1 MSAFWF
7 FRHRFSMNFVCP
19 IDVGTGDIHQ
29 QEGRVAMAEA
39 AERESCLFL
48 SEWEAAR
55 RENHAI
61 RRKYTEGQLLGYA
74 TGLGGDCFFRCHDSL
89 CVLFG
94 RVVVLLMNIIRKIPS
109 EVAQREH
116 VQQSS
121 GHPTTCGHKFQRR
134 WFFQAILVCKFPNW
148 TDCDSKGWKTQSIP
162 INP

>member
-1 MSAFWF
+1 MPKKKQKWTMSAFWF

-29 QEGRVAMAEA
+29 QEGRVAMEEA

-74 TGLGGDCFFRCHDSL
+74 TAWEGIVLSAVMTLYVFCLAELSCF
-89 CVLFG
+89 
-94 RVVVLLMNIIRKIPS
+94 
-109 EVAQREH
+109 
-116 VQQSS
+116 
-121 GHPTTCGHKFQRR
+121 
-134 WFFQAILVCKFPNW
+134 
-148 TDCDSKGWKTQSIP
+148 
-162 INP
+162 